1 MNTNIIEEYMN
12 KIYTIVILVITSA
25 CMCAGVTISGLKF
38 LGFYPTIPWVVIGIF
53 VATCIL
59 YFMIGLWFIFHSYE
73 VNEDKEK
80 RIKPDMLRKGKI
92 FVSILLIIQ
101 YNFLSYMLPS
111 REFWA
116 YTFFF
121 LILGAFFLDFKMIAL
136 VSSGIIIS
144 VAISS
149 IIKAEEILPVFDD
162 YIVPE
167 MVLRIICLVLSV
179 GAILL
184 FTFLTS
190 RYLIHVKQ
198 NQLEENNSRVEKV
211 LATVSTLVED
221 LSRTSI
227 VLSEISQN
235 ESASTQELSAT
246 SESLLSESNNA
257 LSRVQKSKEN
267 MASLE
272 ECSVELDRN
281 ITEVERFSKNLL
293 EKSGENE
300 VLLKELKEKNKEV
313 SDSSQNT
320 RRMSEALLECVDEI
334 GIALKVISDI
344 SASTS
349 LLALN
354 ASIEAA
360 RAGEAGRG
368 FAVVAQSVGSL
379 AANTKDSLNDIQSVI
394 DKLQNNV
401 KEMSESVEQSTDSL
415 ERQNE
420 TFDHTFR
427 SVEEMIEVIRES
439 LDAITAMGKVHQN
452 QSNIIKTTVA
462 VNEEILGTIQSE
474 NEQFTNISNM
484 IEDNTSDIMR
494 MTTQAEKL
502 DEMINDLRAAL
513 LN

>member
-12 KIYTIVILVITSA
+12 KVYTIVILVITGA
-25 CMCAGVTISGLKF
+25 CMCAGVTISGLKI
-38 LGFYPTIPWVVIGIF
+38 LGFYPAISWMVLCIF
-53 VATCIL
+53 VATCIF
-59 YFMIGLWFIFHSYE
+59 YFLIGLWFIFHSYE
-73 VNEDKEK
+73 VNDNKEK
-80 RIKPDMLRKGKI
+80 RIKQDMLKKGKI
-92 FVSILLIIQ
+92 FITLILIIQ
-101 YNFLSYMLPS
+101 FNFLTYMLPS

-121 LILGAFFLDFKMIAL
+121 LILVAFFLDLKMMAL
-136 VSSGIIIS
+136 VSAGITVS
-144 VAISS
+144 VIISS
-149 IIKAEEILPVFDD
+149 IIRAKEILPVFDD

-184 FTFLTS
+184 ITFLIS
-190 RYLIHVKQ
+190 NYLINVKQ
-198 NQLEENNSRVEKV
+198 DQLEENNTRVEKV
-211 LATVSTLVED
+211 LSAAASLVEN
-221 LSRTSI
+221 LSRTSL

-246 SESLLSESNNA
+246 SETLLAESNNA
-257 LSRVQKSKEN
+257 LSKAHESKEN

-272 ECSVELDRN
+272 ACSIELDRN
-281 ITEVERFSKNLL
+281 ITEVERISKSLL
-293 EKSGENE
+293 QISGENE
-300 VLLKELKEKNKEV
+300 ILLKELQEKNREV
-313 SDSSQNT
+313 SDSSQST
-320 RRMSEALLECVDEI
+320 RKMSEALLECVDEI
-334 GIALKVISDI
+334 GVALKVIGDI

-360 RAGEAGRG
+360 RAGEAGKG

-379 AANTKDSLNDIQSVI
+379 AANTKESLGEIQNVI
-394 DKLQNNV
+394 GKLQDNV
-401 KEMSESVEQSTDSL
+401 RKMSASVEQSTSSL

-427 SVEEMIEVIRES
+427 SVEEMIAVIRKS

-452 QSNIIKTTVA
+452 QSGIIRTTVDI
-462 VNEEILGTIQSE
+462 NEEILDAIQSE
-474 NEQFTNISNM
+474 NEQFNNISNM
-484 IEDNTSDIMR
+484 IEDNTSDIMK

-502 DEMINDLRAAL
+502 DSMISDLRSTL

>member
-12 KIYTIVILVITSA
+12 KVYTIVILVITGA
-25 CMCAGVTISGLKF
+25 CICAGVTISGLKI
-38 LGFYPTIPWVVIGIF
+38 LGFYPTISWLVLGIF
-53 VATCIL
+53 VVTCIL
-59 YFMIGLWFIFHSYE
+59 YFLIGLWFIFNSYE
-73 VNEDKEK
+73 VNEQKAK
-80 RIKPDMLRKGKI
+80 RIKPDMLKKGKLFI
-92 FVSILLIIQ
+92 SIILIIQ
-101 YNFLSYMLPS
+101 FNFLSYMVPS

-116 YTFFF
+116 YAFFF
-121 LILGAFFLDFKMIAL
+121 LILAACFLDFKMIVL
-136 VSSGIIIS
+136 VSSGIMISII
-144 VAISS
+144 VSS
-149 IIKAEEILPVFDD
+149 IVRAEEILPVFDN

-167 MVLRIICLVLSV
+167 LVLRIICLVLSV
-179 GAILL
+179 GAIILI
-184 FTFLTS
+184 TFLIGH
-190 RYLIHVKQ
+190 YLIHVKQ
-198 NQLEENNSRVEKV
+198 DQLEENNTRVEKV
-211 LATVSTLVED
+211 LAAASSLVED

-227 VLSEISQN
+227 ALAEISQN

-246 SESLLSESNNA
+246 SETLLEESNNA
-257 LSRVQKSKEN
+257 LNKAFESKEN
-267 MASLE
+267 MTSLE
-272 ECSVELDRN
+272 ECSVELDKN
-281 ITEVERFSKNLL
+281 ITDVERISNNLL

-313 SDSSQNT
+313 SVSSQNT
-320 RRMSEALLECVDEI
+320 RKMSEALLECVDEI

-360 RAGEAGRG
+360 RAGEAGKG

-379 AANTKDSLNDIQSVI
+379 AASTKESLSDIQNVI

-401 KEMSESVEQSTDSL
+401 KEMSASVEQSTSSL

-427 SVEEMIEVIRES
+427 SVEEMITVIRKS

-452 QSNIIKTTVA
+452 QSDIIKTTIA
-462 VNEEILGTIQSE
+462 LNEEILGAIQSE
-474 NEQFTNISNM
+474 NEQFGNISNM
-484 IEDNTSDIMR
+484 IEDNTSDIMK

-502 DEMINDLRAAL
+502 DGMISDLRSTL